1 MNRGSMLI
9 PGITETFG
17 HFGNYSGLTACMGNE
32 TYRDTGGINTMI
44 TCIEEPY
51 CIGVIPV
58 IFYRAAPG

>member
-17 HFGNYSGLTACMGNE
+17 HFGNYSGLTACIGNDML
-32 TYRDTGGINTMI
+32 RHRGINTMM

>member
-1 MNRGSMLI
+1 MLI

-17 HFGNYSGLTACMGNE
+17 HFGNNSGLTTCMGNDIPGH
-32 TYRDTGGINTMI
+32 RGINTIM

-58 IFYRAAPG
+58 IF